1 MMKNLLSGTVL
12 FLFLITTTTTLAQ
25 SPCKVGVQAP
35 PVGFST
41 WAPASEI
48 KVYVL
53 ENNFVENELPFL
65 LRAMDAWNAASHL
78 TDSKVRF
85 EYKGLTAAQLYC
97 ENCLTIRRAPV
108 FDKSNRHLAT
118 LRASSG
124 TPNQTITWANITID
138 PLLTN
143 AGTLTN
149 AVAHELGHSFGLLDC
164 YSCSARSTVMI
175 KFKGINVPNEMNGP
189 SDCDLAQVKAVY
201 QSLAQLKS
209 KRPPKPL
216 VIDEGEEP
224 REDDTPIV
232 VPKP

>member
-1 MMKNLLSGTVL
+1 MKNLLSATVL
-12 FLFLITTTTTLAQ
+12 SFFLITTTTTLAQ

-35 PVGFST
+35 PVGFSS
-41 WAPASEI
+41 WAPGSEI

-53 ENNFVENELPFL
+53 ENNFADDELPFL
-65 LRAMDAWNAASHL
+65 LRALDAWNAALPL
-78 TDSKVRF
+78 TESKVRF
-85 EYKGLTAAQLYC
+85 EYKGVRAGQLYC

-143 AGTLTN
+143 ARTLTN
-149 AVAHELGHSFGLLDC
+149 AVVHELGHSFGLLDC
-164 YSCSARSTVMI
+164 YSCLARSTVMI
-175 KFKGINVPNEMNGP
+175 KFKGINVPNEMNAP
-189 SDCDLAQVKAVY
+189 SECDLAQVKAIY

-209 KRPPKPL
+209 KRPAKPL
-216 VIDEGEEP
+216 VVDEGEEP
-224 REDDTPIV
+224 TEDDTPIV